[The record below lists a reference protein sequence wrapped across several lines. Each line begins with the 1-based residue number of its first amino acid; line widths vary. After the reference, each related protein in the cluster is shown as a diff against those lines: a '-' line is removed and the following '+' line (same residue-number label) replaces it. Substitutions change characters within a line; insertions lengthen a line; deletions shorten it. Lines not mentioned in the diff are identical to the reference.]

1 VARNLT
7 AKNPSGSGDEET
19 GAKQCS
25 VLVIDDSE
33 IARAKMVELL
43 SAKGMKVAT
52 RASPIGATRA
62 ILSSD
67 ITVVVIDVLMPG
79 MRGDRLAALF
89 RGNPRLAS
97 LGVVLVSGESDAE
110 LNRLRDEVGAD
121 AVVSKSNLQDLAAA
135 VLYARRQRLA
145 MSER

>member
-1 VARNLT
+1 VVRNLT
-7 AKNPSGSGDEET
+7 AKNPDGSGDGEI

-43 SAKGMKVAT
+43 SAAGMKVT
-52 RASPIGATRA
+52 SRASPIGATRA
-62 ILSSD
+62 IMSSD

-97 LGVVLVSGESDAE
+97 LGVVLVSGESDSE
-110 LNRLRDEVGAD
+110 LNRLRGEVGAD
-121 AVVSKSNLQDLAAA
+121 AVVSKTNLKDLAAA
-135 VLYARRQRLA
+135 VVHARRRRAA
-145 MSER
+145 MAER